1 MSEQVVYRAGHQ
13 VTMVWLVNGLAL
25 LCAVG
30 SSWAG
35 VYLAQNYGLEPA
47 DGGVLQPLPV
57 RLIMGGTV
65 ASLGLSFL
73 GGMLVY
79 ARCYVVQIQQVAE
92 DTVQIGLLWPGLE
105 VRVQKADLAGTA
117 SHAGV
122 TEGRIPVNAPWLAL
136 RLRGRRLPL
145 IVDEQG
151 DWLADVPNWLKPQA
165 RFQNSPRPAKRKRRR

>member
-1 MSEQVVYRAGHQ
+1 
-13 VTMVWLVNGLAL
+13 
-25 LCAVG
+25 
-30 SSWAG
+30 
-35 VYLAQNYGLEPA
+35 
-47 DGGVLQPLPV
+47 
-57 RLIMGGTV
+57 
-65 ASLGLSFL
+65 
-73 GGMLVY
+73 
-79 ARCYVVQIQQVAE
+79 VVQIQQVAE